1 MPFTREEVRVSL
13 GIDSRTLDSGLRGAR
28 GKIENW
34 GKSLH
39 STFAGIGAKLT
50 AAFSVGVALDQLKR
64 LSDYVEGI
72 KRTAETTGLSTDFAQ
87 DLTNIA
93 KSSGIAAANVESL
106 VQKFAS
112 KLQPGSDPEKALG
125 ELADRMKGIS
135 DPATLATMATDA
147 FGEAGVKLIPVLSQ
161 GSEALK
167 KLGDEYG
174 RVSEVQIAIIDN
186 ANEVLDKWGTKSKVT
201 IATMIQSL
209 AMLGKG
215 FKNLPSQGLAA
226 FQGALA
232 DQLFTGPTAEQKD
245 QQKIAADAVKHAQMI
260 QDGLKAQT
268 DYEEHLRKIEYD
280 RADTSKKILMD
291 TEALLKARR
300 QLAEMGDKPEAERY
314 KKLIEIAD
322 IEQQIYKL
330 KQKQAEAAPK
340 SNGERTDAQKRL
352 DAANAKVYDAAKIHD
367 RYDNDTT
374 RANLQNAVRE
384 RNGVY
389 AQIQAEQKQSQAID
403 PRQTI
408 AQSVTDRMLNPAIPL
423 PQQQA
428 LGMGSPLAAQ
438 MNRIGMEDSK
448 DSKAS
453 VRDQLSEKVLE
464 ALLDVIQKDGI
475 IVNLN
480 RIYGNEQ

>member
-1 MPFTREEVRVSL
+1 MPTTREEIKIAL

-28 GKIENW
+28 GKIEGWAKNI
-34 GKSLH
+34 K

-50 AAFSVGVALDQLKR
+50 AAFSVGVALDQLKQ

-232 DQLFTGPTAEQKD
+232 DQIFTGPTAEQSD
-245 QQKIAADAVKHAQMI
+245 QKKIAADAVKHAQMI
-260 QDGLKAQT
+260 QDGLKAQG
-268 DYEEHLRKIEYD
+268 DYEEHLHKLEYD
-280 RADTSKKILMD
+280 RADTSKKILID

-300 QLAEMGDKPEAERY
+300 QLAEIGDQPEAARF
-314 KKLIEIAD
+314 KKLTEIAD
-322 IEQQIYKL
+322 IENRIYDL
-330 KQKQAEAAPK
+330 KKKQADAAPK
-340 SNGERTDAQKRL
+340 STGERNEAQQRL
-352 DAANAKVYDAAKIHD
+352 DAANAKVYDAAKAHD
-367 RYDNDTT
+367 KYDNETT
-374 RANLQNAVRE
+374 RANLNNAVRE
-384 RNGVY
+384 RNGVS
-389 AQIQAEQKQSQAID
+389 AQIQVEQKQSQVID
-403 PRQTI
+403 PRQTLS
-408 AQSVTDRMLNPAIPL
+408 QSLTDRMLGNPAIPL
-423 PQQQA
+423 PLQQPLGVGGALSGLSQA
-428 LGMGSPLAAQ
+428 SDASSKNSGMSPEQIAAFTSLA
-438 MNRIGMEDSK
+438 D
-448 DSKAS
+448 
-453 VRDQLSEKVLE
+453 
-464 ALLDVIQKDGI
+464 
-475 IVNLN
+475 NLN
-480 RIYGNEQ
+480 NLIAGDGLCVVITRVAE